1 LDVLSDFFT
10 VKSCHLRRVD
20 VPKAPLINALLA
32 LANILAKTSAEMP
45 TFFSID
51 GYLRLAG
58 MVTEP
63 PVKLMAEI
71 RTSRP

>member
-45 TFFSID
+45 TFFPSMDIY
-51 GYLRLAG
+51 GWQAWLQSLR
-58 MVTEP
+58 
-63 PVKLMAEI
+63 
-71 RTSRP
+71 